1 MIYTKAIGLPL
12 AGIAALVTLVGV
24 PVLASADP
32 QPAGGTTAAGPPS
45 AVEDFAYPN
54 ADQIRREAGIKLIR
68 GDGHITLAACD
79 GAGSQIRVQTV
90 KGTGGNPQD
99 FYCFKATAK
108 NGYLTLELPRVFAL
122 ETTDH
127 PISADLKPKDDPSAA
142 GQDRDLGQEQLQEC
156 GRGGA
161 RRHTGRT
168 AGTAGH
174 RLTGPAS

>member
-1 MIYTKAIGLPL
+1 MLPL

-24 PVLASADP
+24 PALASADA
-32 QPAGGTTAAGPPS
+32 QPTGGTTAAAPPS

-54 ADQIRREAGIKLIR
+54 ADQIQREAGIKLIR
-68 GDGHITLAACD
+68 GDGHITFTACD

-90 KGTGGNPQD
+90 KGPGGNPQD

-127 PISADLKPKDDPSAA
+127 PISADLKPKDDPSAPA
-142 GQDRDLGQEQLQEC
+142 KTVTLAKNSYKSVGEGAP
-156 GRGGA
+156 GGTPA
-161 RRHTGRT
+161 VLLELRVTG
-168 AGTAGH
+168 
-174 RLTGPAS
+174 